1 MNKWIKPLRTFFQ
14 VALAV
19 LPMVP
24 VLVPALGLS
33 VTAGVGASIVGAA
46 TLLSRLMA
54 TDAAE
59 SVLSR
64 LGLQTKRP
72 EK

>member
-14 VALAV
+14 VVLAV

-24 VLVPALGLS
+24 VLVPAIGLS
-33 VTAGVGASIVGAA
+33 ATAGVGASVVGVAVF
-46 TLLSRLMA
+46 LSRLMA

-59 SVLSR
+59 LALSR
-64 LGLQTKRP
+64 LGLHTKQP